1 MEDNINIK
9 GYPETDIHQFCPV
22 CRQAK
27 LEVRG
32 KYAYLPTP
40 DSLPEFLVP
49 VFRGKSK
56 PIGCPLWAK
65 PSLAIKS

>member
-27 LEVRG
+27 LEARG

-40 DSLPEFLVP
+40 DSLPEFWCQYFAENQNRLGVRCVP
-49 VFRGKSK
+49 FSEAR
-56 PIGCPLWAK
+56 
-65 PSLAIKS
+65 